1 MAALEEGL
9 GSVFSVYLAAQN
21 YLQLQGT
28 RAPGML
34 GIQVIHRCALKHS
47 NIHKPCFK
55 M

>member
-34 GIQVIHRCALKHS
+34 GIQVIHRCAQRQTLKY
-47 NIHKPCFK
+47 K
-55 M
+55 